1 MTTLHL
7 AQVLV
12 RIADELLAL
21 VRAILGVRK

>member
-12 RIADELLAL
+12 KLADELLAL
-21 VRAILGVRK
+21 VRAVLNVRK